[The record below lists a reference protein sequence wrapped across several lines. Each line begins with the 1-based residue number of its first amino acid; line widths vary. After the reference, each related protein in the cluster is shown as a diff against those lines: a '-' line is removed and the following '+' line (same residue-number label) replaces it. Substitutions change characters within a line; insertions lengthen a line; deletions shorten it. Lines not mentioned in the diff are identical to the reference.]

1 MTHTDE
7 EIKAAEERLKERLSA
22 GHTFEMHNV
31 SDLRAVA
38 DAAAAVEA
46 ANAILRERVQIARAH
61 GHSWNRLA
69 IPLGVS
75 RQAARQRFGT
85 PDDRTSEV
93 AAGGQDNMVAASTLV
108 RALADSLAELSPE
121 TRVPI
126 PNWLTSGP
134 IDEGSD
140 EVEAPKTAAPARRSS
155 SRSRVK
161 K

>member
-7 EIKAAEERLKERLSA
+7 EIKAAEERLKERLAA
-22 GHTFEMHNV
+22 GHTFEMHDV

-85 PDDRTSEV
+85 PDDRTTEL
-93 AAGGQDNMVAASTLV
+93 AAGGAEQMVAASTLA
-108 RALADSLAELSPE
+108 RALAELSPE
-121 TRVPI
+121 TRLPI
-126 PNWLTSGP
+126 PNWFTSEP
-134 IDEGSD
+134 VSEKADD
-140 EVEAPKTAAPARRSS
+140 VDAPETAEPVRRSS
-155 SRSRVK
+155 GRSRAK